1 MKDKNNELFFKK
13 IKIVTRQFG
22 IIKLVL
28 TFFPLPVASKPWNVT
43 AYRLLHT
50 LANLNLNSSDFW
62 PRGISCNQIQITK
75 IFIILVQHFRTRL
88 YESGNHR
95 CLYLL
100 TESHPSYQE
109 EGSQSVNSSAHMFYC
124 IYAPTKFPEHFVH
137 FYILQ
142 RISPDQGG
150 WFLTV
155 FLKLKLLNDLL
166 KSKTQHVFSNKIN
179 VLLMAPTSSLLSHAV
194 LRCFPVYIL
203 HVSGVDYT
211 LWHEQGMSSLENL
224 QGTPNPT
231 GKK

>member
-1 MKDKNNELFFKK
+1 
-13 IKIVTRQFG
+13 
-22 IIKLVL
+22 
-28 TFFPLPVASKPWNVT
+28 
-43 AYRLLHT
+43 
-50 LANLNLNSSDFW
+50 
-62 PRGISCNQIQITK
+62 
-75 IFIILVQHFRTRL
+75 
-88 YESGNHR
+88 
-95 CLYLL
+95 
-100 TESHPSYQE
+100 
-109 EGSQSVNSSAHMFYC
+109 MFYC

-203 HVSGVDYT
+203 RVSGVDYT

-231 GKK
+231 GKKQIYNFQKSCITSCNVLLIMLALKALFCLFDFVFPLCSIFINY